1 MSEAQVWWHRRRGE
15 MCGMYLDVQCPA
27 CLRVS
32 VVFSNTRPPGEYSH
46 AAGPSSAAG
55 GDGQLCTMGRVL
67 MAQTTVVRA
76 LSDALANRWGL
87 LLHEE
92 AVRPAC
98 ERPAVLVHLG
108 GADSIRIVERYTSMN
123 WRGPSR

>member
-1 MSEAQVWWHRRRGE
+1 
-15 MCGMYLDVQCPA
+15 
-27 CLRVS
+27 
-32 VVFSNTRPPGEYSH
+32 
-46 AAGPSSAAG
+46 
-55 GDGQLCTMGRVL
+55 

-108 GADSIRIVERYTSMN
+108 GADSIRIVERYTSMT
-123 WRGPSR
+123 WPGTSCCDEAGREVDHQGQRSLVG